1 MKRIKALFFV
11 VCVMGSLS
19 LNAQIYQPEGV
30 NIPGS
35 WNGFANTND
44 STAMGNFRM
53 KYRSFAGG
61 QYLTTVEIKAAG
73 GDTTAGNY
81 TMLFTSGPDGNNFT
95 NKWADANLT
104 IDGFTNLT
112 YNSGADN
119 TITVENDF
127 FYTFIFDDNGY
138 SNSSATVLKTSAV
151 PMKITSVSG
160 TPTQSVPINDPVT
173 ITVELDKAKSAEEKV
188 YIRYSTD
195 NFTTSS
201 AVEITNFTGATGSV
215 DIPGQPKNTVVDF
228 YVLSTTLDEANWN
241 SNIDLATLAFDVNE
255 GSNYRYYY
263 EANITPSNGATTV
276 VKTPD
281 FSWFSTDG
289 AAGYDFQLSKTN
301 DFSTTVE
308 DQSGLTDTTFSV
320 TNPLDINTKYYW
332 RFKTS
337 TATEWSNVYSFTTE
351 TEITFAN
358 LQFPS
363 KVVIDSGETFQ
374 VYGQLTVPGITSA
387 TGENAD
393 ISAWVAV
400 NENNTDPS
408 TWEESNWKS
417 ADFFEDKTSTDEYS
431 TSLGSELEIKKY
443 YFAFR
448 YRYKDQDFVYGGVNG
463 FWDAGTNPSG
473 ELDVLEVPQLVS
485 PSNNASEIS
494 LEALLD
500 WSASDARIQGF
511 HLQLAKEA
519 TFSSPIINDSG
530 LSSSST
536 DYTVGSGVLENETK
550 YFWKVRAVYDTTS
563 SGWSETLA
571 FTTLAGNPE
580 KISLLIPENNAENVS
595 LAPAFSWNQES
606 RSDSY
611 SFQISTDSNFTFVQT
626 NSSVS
631 DTQFVFSGQD
641 SLSAGT
647 RYYWRVR
654 GVNSSGSGLWSDTL
668 SFKTL
673 IKVPV
678 LISPVDE
685 VEDVNIEPELIWG
698 AISGALNYDVQLSTL
713 SSFSTTVLDSSAIA
727 DTTLQAALLENS
739 TSYYWRVR
747 ANYAEDIGD
756 WSTARL
762 FKTKAPAPP
771 APELLSPEN
780 GKENLGL
787 SPILQWA
794 NVPDADSYDLQLS
807 TESDF
812 TSGIVTDSSGITS
825 TTLQADT
832 LSRNTD
838 YFWRIRA
845 VNNSTGN
852 SDWSETRS
860 FSTIPEIP
868 GEVTLLAPVHQQQNT
883 TQPVMLIWSQASS
896 AEEYRVQFSTDNTF
910 TFISDTVTTDTSL
923 TLSSLSP
930 TTTYYWRVQAS
941 NAGGKTEW
949 SAPFEFVTGISGSEG
964 PVLISP
970 QNNAVNLRSPIEFVW
985 DSVALAESYTIQLS
999 ETSAF
1004 ESIITD
1010 SSGITTTSVLLASLQ
1025 KSKRYFWRVQA
1036 MSSSGASSWSQVYS
1050 FEMEKEIPVS
1060 PQLLLPEDQS
1070 AANPQVIEFVWT
1082 EVADAESYDIRIS
1095 KTENFKVSID
1105 STVINDTSLTLQAFS
1120 FDTDYY
1126 WQIRSANASGK
1137 SSWSAVFNF
1146 KTNVPLPG
1154 IPELLS
1160 PLENDAVNDPVVFG
1174 WNKADYADSYQLQIS
1189 ETQTFESTVIDTS
1202 DISGTTAEIDELAEN
1217 TEYFWRV
1224 RSQNNAGNSE
1234 WSDVAGFM
1242 TQIFTSLEE
1251 SGIPLEFKLHQNYP
1265 NPFNPGTTIRYDLK
1279 TAGQVSIRVYDITG
1293 KEVMT
1298 LLNGKRSAGRHTVNF
1313 NASGLASGVYILR
1326 MATPGFVQIR
1336 KMTLIK

>member
-1 MKRIKALFFV
+1 MKRITGLFFL
-11 VCVMGSLS
+11 VCLMGSVS
-19 LNAQIYQPEGV
+19 LNAQIFQPEGV
-30 NIPGS
+30 NIPGA
-35 WNGFANTND
+35 WNGFANSND
-44 STAMGNFRM
+44 SAAMGNFRM
-53 KYRSFAGG
+53 NYRSFAGG
-61 QYLTTVEIKAAG
+61 QDITSLEVKSAD
-73 GDTTAGNY
+73 GDATAGVFN
-81 TMLFTSGPDGNNFT
+81 MLFTSGPDGNNFA
-95 NKWADANLT
+95 NKWADATLT
-104 IDGFTNLT
+104 IDGFSDLS
-112 YNSGADN
+112 YNTGADN
-119 TITVENDF
+119 SITLINDNY
-127 FYTFIFDDNGY
+127 YTLIFDDNGY
-138 SNSSATVLKTSAV
+138 DNSSAAVLKTSAV
-151 PMKITSVSG
+151 PVSIVSVTG
-160 TPTQSVPINDPVT
+160 TPTGNVAANDPVT
-173 ITVELDKAKSAEEKV
+173 ISVELDKAKSAEEKV

-195 NFTTSS
+195 NFASSS
-201 AVEITNFTGATGSV
+201 AVEITNFAGATGSA
-215 DIPGQPKNTVVDF
+215 DIPGQPKNTVVEF
-228 YVLSTTLDEANWN
+228 YVLTTTLDEANWN
-241 SNIDLATLAFDVNE
+241 SKIDLATLAFDVNG
-255 GSNYRYYY
+255 GSNYRYFY
-263 EANITPSNGATTV
+263 EANILPANGATAV
-276 VKTPD
+276 AKTPD

-289 AAGYDFQLSKTN
+289 AAGYDFQLSETN

-320 TNPLDINTKYYW
+320 TDPLDINTKYYW

-363 KVVIDSGETFQ
+363 EVVIDSGETFQ
-374 VYGQLTVPGITSA
+374 VYGQLTVPGVTSLS
-387 TGENAD
+387 GENAD

-408 TWEESNWKS
+408 TWDEMSWKT
-417 ADFFEDKTSTDEYS
+417 AAFFEDKTSTDEYS

-463 FWDAGTNPSG
+463 FWNAGTSPSG
-473 ELDVLEVPQLVS
+473 ELDVLEIPQLVS
-485 PSNNASEIS
+485 PLNNATEIS

-500 WSASDARIQGF
+500 WSASDSRIQGF
-511 HLQLAKEA
+511 HIQLAKEA
-519 TFSSPIINDSG
+519 TFSSPIIDDSG
-530 LSSSST
+530 LSSAAT
-536 DYTVGSGVLENETK
+536 EYTVASGVLENETK
-550 YFWKVRAVYDTTS
+550 YFWKVRAEYDTTS

-571 FTTLAGNPE
+571 FTTLAGIPDKVTALLPE
-580 KISLLIPENNAENVS
+580 DDSENVS

-611 SFQISTDSNFTFVQT
+611 SVQISTDNNFTVVQT
-626 NSSVS
+626 NTSVA
-631 DTQFVFSGQD
+631 DTQFVYSDQD

-654 GVNSSGSGLWSDTL
+654 GVNSSGSGAWSDTL
-668 SFKTL
+668 TFKTEL
-673 IKVPV
+673 KVPL
-678 LISPVDE
+678 LISPADE
-685 VEDVNIEPELIWG
+685 AEDVVTDPELVWKSID
-698 AISGALNYDVQLSTL
+698 GALNYDLQLSKL
-713 SSFSTTVLDSSAIA
+713 SSFSTTVSDTSALS
-727 DTTLQAALLENS
+727 DTTFQVALLENS

-747 ANYAEDIGD
+747 ANYAEDVGD
-756 WSTARL
+756 WSTAQL
-762 FKTKAPAPP
+762 FTTKAPAPL

-780 GKENLGL
+780 GKENLDL
-787 SPILQWA
+787 SPTLQWA
-794 NVPDADSYDLQLS
+794 SVADADSYDLQLS

-812 TSGIVTDSSGITS
+812 TSGIVTDSSGIIT
-825 TTLQADT
+825 TTLQTDT
-832 LSRNTD
+832 LARNTD

-845 VNNSTGN
+845 MNNTTGN

-868 GEVTLLAPVHQQQNT
+868 GAFTLLSPIDKQENTSLPVT
-883 TQPVMLIWSQASS
+883 FVWSS
-896 AEEYRVQFSTDNTF
+896 ASGAADYRVQFSTDDNF
-910 TFISDTVTTDTSL
+910 TFVSDTATTDTTL
-923 TLSSLSP
+923 TVNSLSV
-930 TTTYYWRVQAS
+930 TTTYFWRVKAS
-941 NAGGKTEW
+941 NAGGSTEW
-949 SAPFEFVTGISGSEG
+949 SSPFEFKTGISGSEG
-964 PVLISP
+964 PTLISP
-970 QNNAVNLRSPIEFVW
+970 LHNAVNLRSPIEFAW

-1004 ESIITD
+1004 ESLITD
-1010 SSGITTTSVLLASLQ
+1010 SSGITDTSVLVTSVQ

-1050 FEMEKEIPVS
+1050 FETEKEIPGS
-1060 PQLLLPEDQS
+1060 PKLLLPEDQS
-1070 AANPQVIEFVWT
+1070 ATDPQEIEFVWT

-1105 STVINDTSLTLQAFS
+1105 STVTNDTSLTLQSFS

-1137 SSWSAVFNF
+1137 SAWSAVFTF

-1189 ETQTFESTVIDTS
+1189 ETQSFESTVIDTS
-1202 DISGTTAEIDELAEN
+1202 GISGTTAEIEDLAEN

-1224 RSQNNAGNSE
+1224 RSENSAGNSE
-1234 WSDVAGFM
+1234 WSEAAGFM

-1251 SGIPLEFKLHQNYP
+1251 GSVPSEFKLHQNYP

-1298 LLNGKRSAGRHTVNF
+1298 LLNGKRSAGSHIVNF

-1326 MATPGFVQIR
+1326 MTAPGFVQIR

>member
-1 MKRIKALFFV
+1 MKRIAGLFFL
-11 VCVMGSLS
+11 VCLIGTASLS
-19 LNAQIYQPEGV
+19 AQIFQPEGV

-35 WNGFANTND
+35 WNGFSNSND
-44 STAMGNFRM
+44 STEMGNFRM
-53 KYRSFAGG
+53 DYRSFAGG
-61 QYLTTVEIKAAG
+61 QYLTTLEIKATD
-73 GDTTAGNY
+73 GDTSAGSY
-81 TMLFTSGPDGNNFT
+81 AMLFTSGPDGNNFG

-104 IDGFTNLT
+104 IDGFADLT

-127 FYTFIFDDNGY
+127 FYTLIFDDNGY
-138 SNSSATVLKTSAV
+138 ANSSAAVLKTSAAPV
-151 PMKITSVSG
+151 NIVSVTG
-160 TPTQSVPINDPVT
+160 TPTDNVAANDPVT
-173 ITVELDKAKSAEEKV
+173 IAVELDKAKSAEEKV

-195 NFTTSS
+195 NFATSS
-201 AVEITNFTGATGSV
+201 AVEITNFTGAIGSV
-215 DIPGQPKNTVVDF
+215 DIPGQPLNTVVEF
-228 YVLSTTLDEANWN
+228 YVLTTTLDEANWN
-241 SNIDLATLAFDVNE
+241 SNIDLATLAFEVNG
-255 GSNYRYYY
+255 GSNYRYFY
-263 EANITPSNGATTV
+263 EANILPANGATSV
-276 VKTPD
+276 AKTPD

-289 AAGYDFQLSKTN
+289 ATGYDFQLSENN

-320 TNPLDINTKYYW
+320 TDPLDINTKYYW

-337 TATEWSNVYSFTTE
+337 SATEWSNVYSFNTE

-358 LQFPS
+358 LQFPTEM
-363 KVVIDSGETFQ
+363 VIDSGEIFQ
-374 VYGQLTVPGITSA
+374 VYGQLTVPGVTNS

-400 NENNTDPS
+400 NENNTDPD
-408 TWEESNWKS
+408 TWDEASWK
-417 ADFFEDKTSTDEYS
+417 AAAFFEDKTSTDEYS

-448 YRYKDQDFVYGGVNG
+448 YKYKDQDFVYGGVNG
-463 FWDAGTNPSG
+463 FWNAGTSPSG
-473 ELDVLEVPQLVS
+473 ELDVLEIPQLVS
-485 PSNNASEIS
+485 PLNNATEIS

-500 WSASDARIQGF
+500 WSATDSRIQGF
-511 HLQLAKEA
+511 QLQLATEA
-519 TFSSPIINDSG
+519 TFSSPIIDDSG
-530 LSSSST
+530 LSPVST
-536 DYTVGSGVLENETK
+536 EYTVTSGLLENETK
-550 YFWKVRAVYDTTS
+550 YFWKIRAEYDTTS

-571 FTTLAGNPE
+571 FTTLAGIPDKLTTLLPE
-580 KISLLIPENNAENVS
+580 DDAENVS
-595 LAPAFSWNQES
+595 LSPVFSWNQEN

-611 SFQISTDSNFTFVQT
+611 SIQISTDNNFTFVHS
-626 NSSVS
+626 NSSVA
-631 DTQFVFSGQD
+631 DTQFVFSDLD

-647 RYYWRVR
+647 RYYWRVQ
-654 GVNSSGSGLWSDTL
+654 GVNSSGSGAWSDTL
-668 SFKTL
+668 TFKTELRVPML
-673 IKVPV
+673 IFPA
-678 LISPVDE
+678 DE
-685 VEDVNIEPELIWG
+685 AEDVVTDPKLVWRPID
-698 AISGALNYDVQLSTL
+698 GALNYDLQLSKL
-713 SSFSTTVLDSSAIA
+713 SSFSTTVSDSSALS
-727 DTTLQAALLENS
+727 DTTFQATLLENS

-756 WSTARL
+756 WSQAQL
-762 FKTKAPAPP
+762 FTTKAPAPL

-787 SPILQWA
+787 SPTLQWT
-794 NVPDADSYDLQLS
+794 NVADADSYDLQLS

-812 TSGIVTDSSGITS
+812 TSGIVTDSSGIAT
-825 TTLQADT
+825 TTLQTDT
-832 LSRNTD
+832 LSRNTN

-845 VNNSTGN
+845 VNNTTGN

-868 GEVTLLAPVHQQQNT
+868 GAFTLLSPVNQQENT
-883 TQPVMLIWSQASS
+883 NLPVTFVWSS
-896 AEEYRVQFSTDNTF
+896 ASGATDYRVQFSTDDTF
-910 TFISDTVTTDTSL
+910 TFVSDTTTSDTVL
-923 TLSSLSP
+923 TVNSLSA
-930 TTTYYWRVQAS
+930 TTTYFWRVKAS
-941 NAGGKTEW
+941 NAGGSTEW
-949 SAPFEFVTGISGSEG
+949 SSPFEFKTGISGSEG
-964 PVLISP
+964 PALISP
-970 QNNAVNLRSPIEFVW
+970 LNNAVNLRSPVEFAW
-985 DSVALAESYTIQLS
+985 DSVALAESYIIQLS

-1004 ESIITD
+1004 ESLITD
-1010 SSGITTTSVLLASLQ
+1010 SSGITGTSVLLTSVQ
-1025 KSKRYFWRVQA
+1025 KNKRYFWRVQA
-1036 MSSSGASSWSQVYS
+1036 MSSSGASAWSQVFS
-1050 FEMEKEIPVS
+1050 FETEKEIPAS

-1070 AANPQVIEFVWT
+1070 ATDPQEIEFVWK

-1095 KTENFKVSID
+1095 KTENFKISID
-1105 STVINDTSLTLQAFS
+1105 STVTNDTSLTLQSFS

-1146 KTNVPLPG
+1146 KTNVPLPR

-1189 ETQTFESTVIDTS
+1189 ETQSFESIVIDTS
-1202 DISGTTAEIDELAEN
+1202 DISGTTVEIDGLAEN

-1224 RSQNNAGNSE
+1224 RSENSAGNSE
-1234 WSDVAGFM
+1234 WSEAAGFM

-1251 SGIPLEFKLHQNYP
+1251 GSVPTEFKLHQNYP

-1279 TAGQVSIRVYDITG
+1279 TAGPVSIRVYDITG

-1298 LLNGKRSAGRHTVNF
+1298 LLNGKRSAGSHTVNF

-1326 MATPGFVQIR
+1326 MTTPGFVQIR